1 MNWKRVTDLQ
11 EIPSENI
18 DWNMYTDSR
27 INVGK
32 VGLRIQYTDEI
43 IEETEFDIIG
53 ILTSEAGRALARH
66 KEQKAFTV
74 NYVNKLHLYI

>member
-1 MNWKRVTDLQ
+1 MRAYDVSEGQ
-11 EIPSENI
+11 EIPAQNV
-18 DWNMYTDSR
+18 DWNLYTDSR

-53 ILTSEAGRALARH
+53 TLTSEAG
-66 KEQKAFTV
+66 
-74 NYVNKLHLYI
+74 KLFAV